1 MLHKLNIKTSKSR
14 HEAKFANSCDSRPM
28 KDGLNKYGHSSES
41 MTVNITTAVSRKT
54 VMIAVMSKS
63 G

>member
-1 MLHKLNIKTSKSR
+1 MSPFTSS
-14 HEAKFANSCDSRPM
+14 DSRDSRLM
-28 KDGLNKYGHSSES
+28 KDRLNKYGHSSES